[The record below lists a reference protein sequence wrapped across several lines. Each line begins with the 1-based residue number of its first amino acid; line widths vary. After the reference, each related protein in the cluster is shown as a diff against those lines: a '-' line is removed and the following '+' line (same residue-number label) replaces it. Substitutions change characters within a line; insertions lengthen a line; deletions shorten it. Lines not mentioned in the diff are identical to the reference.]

1 MLAQAPQAPPAP
13 ARPKS
18 AAHKGLAEPKTAL
31 SALSLLATPRNRW
44 ARAIAL
50 LRTWPGKAA
59 RIEKH
64 DAILQIDAAALEVR
78 PRRPIDR
85 S

>member
-1 MLAQAPQAPPAP
+1 MLAQTPLAP

-18 AAHKGLAEPKTAL
+18 AEPKGLAEPKTAT
-31 SALSLLATPRNRW
+31 SAPSRNETPRSRW

-59 RIEKH
+59 RIEKN
-64 DAILQIDAAALEVR
+64 DAILQIDADALEVR
-78 PRRPIDR
+78 PRRPLGR

>member
-1 MLAQAPQAPPAP
+1 MLVEAPL
-13 ARPKS
+13 ARPK
-18 AAHKGLAEPKTAL
+18 GLTEPKTAA
-31 SALSLLATPRNRW
+31 SAPSQTATPRSRW
-44 ARAIAL
+44 ARAVAL

-59 RIEKH
+59 RIEKN
-64 DAILQIDAAALEVR
+64 DAILQIDADALEVR